1 MEESATFSIRRVT
14 RFYLPLL
21 LQGFSQS
28 LTYPLVAGIVT
39 HGVYGV
45 NALTAFSQ
53 GLLIMFMIGA
63 IGGGLVTTGLV
74 FAKTYFGYVS
84 FRRLNAL
91 MAFVLLALQVLVALP
106 PFDALIFEGFFGLP
120 SELAAISRRMLLCGV
135 VMNLGFFLRNVPL
148 VVLFNRLESGK
159 ANNAT
164 FVRIAITIA
173 FAFLLPRVGCVGP
186 DWGLF
191 ALSFGVW
198 VETLI
203 TSLYARPY
211 IAELPRIAEP
221 RVAAPLRDDGLST
234 AALLLEQ
241 FRFTLPLALGY
252 FLLACSPLVIA
263 AFVART
269 ENPTDMLAVH
279 YVTMGVVNPVA
290 FAALRLQ
297 TVAVKFLPEYPGDKR
312 LLYYSIAAG
321 LLFGVV
327 PLLFS
332 TAPMAAWYFG
342 GYQNVPERLLPTVR
356 LAAASYAFIC
366 LLQAVRARIEG
377 IAAAKKR
384 ANAVMYGQIAYT
396 AALFLTCAALLP
408 LGVPGWLMAV
418 VAIHMGPIAVSLAIY
433 ATLRSGRIYDI
444 LPRK

>member
-28 LTYPLVAGIVT
+28 LTYPLVAGVVT

-84 FRRLNAL
+84 FRRLNAV
-91 MAFVLLALQVLVALP
+91 MAFVLLSLQVLVAMP

-120 SELAAISRRMLLCGV
+120 SELAAISRRMLLGGV

-164 FVRIAITIA
+164 FVRIALTVA
-173 FAFLLPRVGCVGP
+173 FAFLLPRIGCVGP

-203 TSLYARPY
+203 TYLYAKPY
-211 IAELPRIAEP
+211 VGELPQVDAP
-221 RVAAPLRDDGLST
+221 AAGVST
-234 AALLLEQ
+234 ASLLLEQ

-279 YVTMGVVNPVA
+279 YVTMGVVNPVV

-297 TVAVKFLPEYPGDKR
+297 TVAVKFLPEYPGDRR
-312 LLYYSIAAG
+312 LLYYSIAVG
-321 LLFGVV
+321 LLFGIV

-332 TAPMAAWYFG
+332 TAPLAAWYFG

-356 LAAASYAFIC
+356 LAAASYAFLC

-384 ANAVMYGQIAYT
+384 ADAVMYGQIAYT
-396 AALFLTCAALLP
+396 AALFVTCAVLLP
-408 LGVPGWLMAV
+408 SGVPGWLMAV
-418 VAIHMGPIAVSLAIY
+418 IAIHMGPLAVSLAISL
-433 ATLRSGRIYDI
+433 TSR
-444 LPRK
+444 